1 MRILLRSKALG
12 LFVKYQHCRLNYFS
26 DTRLRPPW

>member
-1 MRILLRSKALG
+1 MRSKALG
-12 LFVKYQHCRLNYFS
+12 LFVKYQHCRLNDFS